1 MITSLLVFCGSR
13 TGHDPA
19 HAELAA
25 TLGKLLAERGITLV
39 YGGGGVGLMGV
50 MARAALASGGSVVGI
65 IPTTLM
71 TAEIA
76 QAGLTE
82 MIVVDTLHE
91 RKALMHAR
99 ADAILAIPGSIG
111 TLDELFESM
120 TWRELGIHDK
130 PIWLLG
136 PGGYWDPLV
145 ALLAH
150 LDTTGFAPPD
160 LARLTAVL
168 PDLAALDRA
177 FLDPL
182 PLRTLD
188 GAGARG
194 PAVTGTTDARI

>member
-194 PAVTGTTDARI
+194 PAVTGTTDARS

>member
-19 HAELAA
+19 HAALAA
-25 TLGKLLAERGITLV
+25 AVGALLAGHGVTLV

-50 MARAALASGGSVVGI
+50 MARACLAGGGRVIGI
-65 IPTTLM
+65 IPRTLM

-82 MIVVDTLHE
+82 MHVVETLHE

-99 ADAILAIPGSIG
+99 ADAILALPGSIG

-120 TWRELGIHDK
+120 TWRELGIHAK

-136 PGGYWDPLV
+136 DNGYWAPLV
-145 ALLAH
+145 ALLSH
-150 LDTTGFAPPD
+150 LAREGFAPPD
-160 LARLTAVL
+160 LDRLALAL
-168 PDLAALDRA
+168 PDLPSLAAR
-177 FLDPL
+177 L
-182 PLRTLD
+182 P
-188 GAGARG
+188 AANQ
-194 PAVTGTTDARI
+194 PAPGGNS